1 MNLLRRRR
9 AWTGLRERLC
19 PRTHAPGEGP
29 PGHLARV
36 LNDDA
41 TAGRPESLFLLC
53 GKDRA
58 QLPERRLEA
67 RARQERR
74 GGYAGKSREHD
85 HYFPSHRNRLTG
97 SFLESDASGVGD
109 ACIARH
115 GPKSRCFLSFGCRKL
130 GTVFTFACAS
140 VAWEEHLPEC
150 FGSPLRS
157 SRRMTKSLTDGAAS
171 APPIVTARVP
181 RSRYRRIRPAD
192 ATFFVLRAPRNCL
205 RAPRFIFYIVRF

>member
-1 MNLLRRRR
+1 M
-9 AWTGLRERLC
+9 
-19 PRTHAPGEGP
+19 
-29 PGHLARV
+29 

-74 GGYAGKSREHD
+74 GGYGGKSREHD

-97 SFLESDASGVGD
+97 SFLESDASSVGD

-130 GTVFTFACAS
+130 GTGFTFACAS

-150 FGSPLRS
+150 FGSPLQS
-157 SRRMTKSLTDGAAS
+157 SRRMTKVTDG
-171 APPIVTARVP
+171 
-181 RSRYRRIRPAD
+181 RSRLGTAARYR
-192 ATFFVLRAPRNCL
+192 LRAEIELSTNPAGRCHILCFARAAEPPPR
-205 RAPRFIFYIVRF
+205 AAIYTVRF

>member
-36 LNDDA
+36 LNDDT
-41 TAGRPESLFLLC
+41 TAGRPEGLFPLC

-97 SFLESDASGVGD
+97 SRIGRVRRRRCLYRQTWTEIALLLVVRMSKTGDGVHLCVRVGRLGRTSPGMLRFPAAVFPAHD
-109 ACIARH
+109 QITDGR
-115 GPKSRCFLSFGCRKL
+115 SRL
-130 GTVFTFACAS
+130 GTA
-140 VAWEEHLPEC
+140 
-150 FGSPLRS
+150 
-157 SRRMTKSLTDGAAS
+157 D
-171 APPIVTARVP
+171 
-181 RSRYRRIRPAD
+181 RYRPRAEIALSTNPAGRCHILCF
-192 ATFFVLRAPRNCL
+192 ARAAELPPR
-205 RAPRFIFYIVRF
+205 AAIYIVRF

>member
-1 MNLLRRRR
+1 M
-9 AWTGLRERLC
+9 
-19 PRTHAPGEGP
+19 
-29 PGHLARV
+29 

-41 TAGRPESLFLLC
+41 TAGRPESLFLVC

-67 RARQERR
+67 RPRQERR
-74 GGYAGKSREHD
+74 GGYGGKAREHD
-85 HYFPSHRNRLTG
+85 HYFPSHINRLTG
-97 SFLESDASGVGD
+97 LFLESDASGDGD

-140 VAWEEHLPEC
+140 VTLGQHLPEC

-157 SRRMTKSLTDGAAS
+157 SWRMTKVMLTGRIPLRHRRSLPPACRDRAIDESGRPMPHSLFCPRRGTACARRALYGA
-171 APPIVTARVP
+171 
-181 RSRYRRIRPAD
+181 
-192 ATFFVLRAPRNCL
+192 L
-205 RAPRFIFYIVRF
+205 